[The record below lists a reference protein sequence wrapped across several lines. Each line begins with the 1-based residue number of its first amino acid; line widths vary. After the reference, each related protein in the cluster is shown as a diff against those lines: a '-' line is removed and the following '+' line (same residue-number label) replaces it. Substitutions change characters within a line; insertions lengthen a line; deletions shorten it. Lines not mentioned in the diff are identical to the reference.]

1 MRLVRPLAL
10 GFVVWFLGC
19 NSSQQNGQECL
30 KNDDCES
37 KRCIQYVCVDPA
49 SGKIESD
56 AATEAASDS
65 AGDAGGDAADSGT
78 ADSTPG
84 DSTSTDTG
92 VGADTG
98 PGDTGPTDTGTSD
111 TGTADTGTA
120 DTGKTDTGTD
130 AKTDADA
137 AG

>member
-10 GFVVWFLGC
+10 GFVVWFVGC

-49 SGKIESD
+49 SGKFQSD

-65 AGDAGGDAADSGT
+65 AGDVADAATPDSPPGDA
-78 ADSTPG
+78 TP
-84 DSTSTDTG
+84 TDTG
-92 VGADTG
+92 AADTG
-98 PGDTGPTDTGTSD
+98 TGDTGTADTGTSD
-111 TGTADTGTA
+111 TGTADTSTG

>member
-65 AGDAGGDAADSGT
+65 AGDATDSG
-78 ADSTPG
+78 TPG

-92 VGADTG
+92 SA
-98 PGDTGPTDTGTSD
+98 GDTGTSDTGASDTGTSD
-111 TGTADTGTA
+111 TGTADTG
-120 DTGKTDTGTD
+120 KTDAAKD
-130 AKTDADA
+130 AVTDADA